1 MPDAE
6 TDRRRDRLYKFDIVS
21 KFLLGL
27 AGLVLSTVISIAT
40 YQINRAAYQN
50 NRAAAE
56 RQVQNQN
63 ESIRAQRESVGAQ
76 AAINLLPTILKGSER
91 ERGAAEAILL
101 SIAPKQL
108 ETIVAG
114 RSRSAANGG
123 EQGAEQ
129 QTMKRAV
136 SRQQEIA
143 FFQHLDNAVKYREF
157 LLDAHAA
164 REFMSAGEIKPDR
177 LKDRIGASAFDEGK
191 RLYSKARFSEA
202 VAKFEEAFGRV
213 KAAEGRP

>member
-6 TDRRRDRLYKFDIVS
+6 TDRQKDRLHTFDIVS
-21 KFLLGL
+21 KFLLGV
-27 AGLVLSTVISIAT
+27 AGLVLSAVISMAT
-40 YQINRAAYQN
+40 YQN

-63 ESIRAQRESVGAQ
+63 ESIRAQRESAGVQ
-76 AAINLLPTILKGSER
+76 AAIHLLPTILKGSEQ

-101 SIAPKQL
+101 SIAPQQL

-114 RSRSAANGG
+114 RIRSAASVG

-129 QTMKRAV
+129 QTMKSAV
-136 SRQQEIA
+136 SRQREIA

-157 LLDAHAA
+157 QLDAQAA
-164 REFMSAGEIKPDR
+164 REFMSAGERKPDR
-177 LKDRIGASAFDEGK
+177 LKDRIGTSAFDEGK
-191 RLYSKARFSEA
+191 RLYSKGRFSEA
-202 VAKFEEAFGRV
+202 AVKFEEAFGKV
-213 KAAEGRP
+213 NTADGRP